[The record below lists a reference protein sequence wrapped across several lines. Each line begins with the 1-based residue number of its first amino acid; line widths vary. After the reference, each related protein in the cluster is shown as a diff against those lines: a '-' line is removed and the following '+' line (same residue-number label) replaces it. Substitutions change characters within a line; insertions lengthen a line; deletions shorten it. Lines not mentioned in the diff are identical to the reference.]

1 MDTAEELKD
10 VVLEMDEEEE
20 GFYFASSISEAMV
33 QSQQELAELNE
44 NIDSIQHL
52 KSDADQIDYML
63 AASAGA
69 LSGLIDIFV
78 VGKPGESP
86 LGQLSDIWFENRTR
100 DFAKLTGWSGGMD
113 NSLASAVR
121 HLENKFKIP
130 YDQTGTGD
138 AGAKV
143 FGLTPRNHH
152 FKSLAHNP
160 NLLGLFYS
168 ILNQF
173 QNSSTFVTEGEL
185 ITLHQA
191 DAHFELRGRNVPSKL
206 FAAFSNWIGH
216 LISDVSG
223 SSSSKGRGMGIPSP
237 LWTWINSTTAIKRK
251 LRLPVSKFDQNV
263 YKLALEIFNEGYDLR
278 FQTAQTIPVFIN
290 ELLVRFLYSLR
301 RMTYYFSTHEPGN
314 DSFKEIW
321 KVAEPFTHPTVK
333 RMLTVA
339 HATFCLIDVTD
350 ASIRSFQFGVFQS
363 AEFFLRF
370 NLIGVGRLTISL
382 YGEGK
387 RAIVYRKVERESSF
401 AMREKVIIQHYLE
414 GLKTLAERYDDK
426 EKIKFI
432 TDFKSSDL
440 YIQVFEESVTLA
452 QQRQVAD
459 EKILK
464 NKSEIDSYF
473 MGE

>member
-1 MDTAEELKD
+1 M
-10 VVLEMDEEEE
+10 
-20 GFYFASSISEAMV
+20 
-33 QSQQELAELNE
+33 
-44 NIDSIQHL
+44 
-52 KSDADQIDYML
+52 
-63 AASAGA
+63 
-69 LSGLIDIFV
+69 
-78 VGKPGESP
+78 
-86 LGQLSDIWFENRTR
+86 
-100 DFAKLTGWSGGMD
+100 
-113 NSLASAVR
+113 
-121 HLENKFKIP
+121 
-130 YDQTGTGD
+130 
-138 AGAKV
+138 
-143 FGLTPRNHH
+143 
-152 FKSLAHNP
+152 
-160 NLLGLFYS
+160 
-168 ILNQF
+168 NQF

-237 LWTWINSTTAIKRK
+237 LWTWVNSTIAIKKK

-350 ASIRSFQFGVFQS
+350 ASIRSFRLGVFQS

-414 GLKTLAERYDDK
+414 GLKTLAECYDDK

-452 QQRQVAD
+452 KQRQVAD
-459 EKILK
+459 EQILK
-464 NKSEIDSYF
+464 NKSEIDRYF

>member
-1 MDTAEELKD
+1 MDTAEELRD
-10 VVLEMDEEEE
+10 VVLVMDETEE
-20 GFYFASSISEAMV
+20 GFYFASSIVEAMV
-33 QSQQELAELNE
+33 QSHQKLDELNE
-44 NIDSIQHL
+44 NIDSIQNL
-52 KSDADQIDYML
+52 KSDADKIDYML
-63 AASAGA
+63 AASSGA
-69 LSGLIDIFV
+69 LSGLIDIFM

-121 HLENKFKIP
+121 HLEKKFKIP

-237 LWTWINSTTAIKRK
+237 LWTWVNSTIAIKKK

-301 RMTYYFSTHEPGN
+301 RMTYYFSTHEPEN
-314 DSFKEIW
+314 NSFKEIW

-350 ASIRSFQFGVFQS
+350 ASVRGFQFGVFQPS
-363 AEFFLRF
+363 EFFLRF

-387 RAIVYRKVERESSF
+387 RVIVYRKVERESSF
-401 AMREKVIIQHYLE
+401 AMREKVIIKHYLE

-452 QQRQVAD
+452 KQRQVAD
-459 EKILK
+459 DQILK
-464 NKSEIDSYF
+464 IKADIDRYF